1 MAREPLP
8 FHSSAAFLLA
18 GADTPGPGRSRT
30 QLKRALGVKFMTP
43 PPRRHWLAA
52 HHGPAS
58 VAPSGP
64 REACALTYFFLI
76 VAVIYLPHSAGS
88 VRRALPLRHKQ
99 TAVARGR
106 TR

>member
-1 MAREPLP
+1 MAREPRP

-30 QLKRALGVKFMTP
+30 QLKRALGVKFMTA
-43 PPRRHWLAA
+43 PPRRHWLGA

-64 REACALTYFFLI
+64 REACALTYFFFSYCGCDLF
-76 VAVIYLPHSAGS
+76 AS
-88 VRRALPLRHKQ
+88 
-99 TAVARGR
+99 
-106 TR
+106 